1 MARPVLDQELQ
12 IIADKVLFLSESVE
26 KSIGESIKALKDR
39 DQDMANKVIDEGEI
53 IDDLEDEIKDI
64 CFKFLATQNPLA
76 GDLRY
81 VISIMK
87 IIRDLERIGDHC
99 EDIAKYA
106 IRFAGENFI
115 KELIDIPRMADMSTR
130 MVKNSIDA
138 FVHRDLRLAR
148 RVWKTDEE
156 VDELFR
162 DLYDELL
169 DLAASDS
176 KKTKQCVMFLFVAAH
191 LERIADYATNICEEA
206 VFVQEGDYRMENG
219 NNIAADSDAEMMR
232 RS

>member
-1 MARPVLDQELQ
+1 MARPILDQELQ
-12 IIADKVLFLSESVE
+12 TIADKVTLMSEAVE
-26 KSIGESIKALKDR
+26 GAIGEAVKALKER
-39 DQDMANKVIDEGEI
+39 DQALATKVIDDGEA
-53 IDDLEDEIKDI
+53 IDDMEDEIKDI

-87 IIRDLERIGDHC
+87 IIRDLERIGDHS
-99 EDIAKYA
+99 EDISKYA

-115 KELIDIPRMADMSTR
+115 KELIDIPRMADLSTR

-156 VDELFR
+156 VDEMFR
-162 DLYDELL
+162 NLYDELL
-169 DLAASDS
+169 EMAAADS
-176 KKTKQCVMFLFVAAH
+176 RNTKQCIMFLFVAAH

-206 VFVQEGDYRMENG
+206 VFVQEGDYRMEAD
-219 NNIAADSDAEMMR
+219 NNIASDSDAVMLNNI
-232 RS
+232 